1 MSLSY
6 PVGYHPCPEGQDPGP
21 CWIQPYCDGEQCEP
35 ISEYSDGKTG
45 LCPVLLGD
53 ILEGIDL
60 QDGTE
65 CSFHVIGKLG
75 HGSYSTVWLHLA
87 LKILRAEHSTRDN
100 MELKILQDTGRL
112 NSAFFYT
119 HTPTNR
125 QHLCLVMKAVGCPL
139 KDRSWAK
146 PNGGE
151 LGIPWDVLSAA
162 MLTEMLLLKV
172 FEIHEVGIYHGDISP
187 SNVALGLAEDAFT
200 PKSLKWTFSEDLR
213 AVVHL
218 GFIPLTEPQPPVPPF
233 LPAYIA
239 YHVYPL
245 ASDGLDVTKIDII
258 DFGQGGYES
267 KNTKLRGTR
276 GYKPPESKN
285 PGALGSIQSD
295 LWSLGCLVYYALTDI
310 HLFGPDEEFVKAYTA
325 ASDQEQISYIDVQLR
340 ADRVFQQHVEYRD
353 ITARLLHSLL
363 RVDPAKRSATEAKKW
378 LVKMVEYAN
387 QHMEG
392 DR

>member
-1 MSLSY
+1 
-6 PVGYHPCPEGQDPGP
+6 
-21 CWIQPYCDGEQCEP
+21 
-35 ISEYSDGKTG
+35 
-45 LCPVLLGD
+45 
-53 ILEGIDL
+53 
-60 QDGTE
+60 
-65 CSFHVIGKLG
+65 
-75 HGSYSTVWLHLA
+75 
-87 LKILRAEHSTRDN
+87 

-112 NSAFFYT
+112 KSAFFYT